1 MPKVFGTL
9 IMGSMGLHITQF
21 SHYLLRLWLL
31 QSLLFL
37 MDTCTFLSHTHRKKV
52 ENERQGMREKMWMK
66 EKNQIK
72 EKNQYTSG
80 A

>member
-1 MPKVFGTL
+1 
-9 IMGSMGLHITQF
+9 
-21 SHYLLRLWLL
+21 
-31 QSLLFL
+31 